1 MANTTRAGALSI
13 HGTNPQVSFQSPY
26 GKPKCELTGTWNALV
41 PRSDGYSSTSLRY
54 SLLEWVFSLSVPI
67 TRSLKWLSIIVFAE
81 EHCFALDAASII
93 DKAVE
98 LNHVGGTYANT
109 RPTEF
114 MCLVLKLLQLQPERE
129 IVLEYLRAEE
139 FKWVKIFS
147 FSFLIL

>member
-1 MANTTRAGALSI
+1 M
-13 HGTNPQVSFQSPY
+13 
-26 GKPKCELTGTWNALV
+26 LTDLCVLT
-41 PRSDGYSSTSLRY
+41 
-54 SLLEWVFSLSVPI
+54 
-67 TRSLKWLSIIVFAE
+67 E
-81 EHCFALDAASII
+81 EHCFALDAASVI

-139 FKWVKIFS
+139 FKFVISLPLVIFLLQS
-147 FSFLIL
+147 VADRCRSKQIP